1 MKKVLWV
8 SRHEMTAEQRADL
21 DRVMGGAELLPWKET
36 VTDVAQLLPLLEQ
49 ADAVAAVLPPELL
62 AKLLTLACNK
72 PVLRAVSERRA
83 TGCIRTL
90 PDGRR
95 EQEFAYVH
103 AGWEQLLRMMCAP
116 GGCEPTYNS
125 ENASH
130 ENSCGA
136 FPLKKFYFAAL
147 K

>member
-36 VTDVAQLLPLLEQ
+36 VTDVAQLLPLLKQ

-62 AKLLTLACNK
+62 AKLLTLAGNK

-103 AGWEQLLRMMCAP
+103 AGWEQLLRMDVR
-116 GGCEPTYNS
+116 TRR
-125 ENASH
+125 
-130 ENSCGA
+130 
-136 FPLKKFYFAAL
+136 L
-147 K
+147 

>member
-21 DRVMGGAELLPWKET
+21 DRVMGGASRSSPT
-36 VTDVAQLLPLLEQ
+36 STP
-49 ADAVAAVLPPELL
+49 
-62 AKLLTLACNK
+62 
-72 PVLRAVSERRA
+72 
-83 TGCIRTL
+83 
-90 PDGRR
+90 
-95 EQEFAYVH
+95 
-103 AGWEQLLRMMCAP
+103 AGSSCCAWMCAP

>member
-62 AKLLTLACNK
+62 AKLLTLAGNK

-83 TGCIRTL
+83 AGCIRGWAARAGVRL
-90 PDGRR
+90 RPRR
-95 EQEFAYVH
+95 LGAAAAH
-103 AGWEQLLRMMCAP
+103 GCAHP
-116 GGCEPTYNS
+116 AAVSRPTIVKTHRTKIR
-125 ENASH
+125 AVR
-130 ENSCGA
+130 
-136 FPLKKFYFAAL
+136 FL
-147 K
+147 

>member
-21 DRVMGGAELLPWKET
+21 DRVMGGAELLP
-36 VTDVAQLLPLLEQ
+36 
-49 ADAVAAVLPPELL
+49 PELL
-62 AKLLTLACNK
+62 AKLLTLAGNK

-103 AGWEQLLRMMCAP
+103 AGWEQLLRMDVR
-116 GGCEPTYNS
+116 TRR
-125 ENASH
+125 
-130 ENSCGA
+130 
-136 FPLKKFYFAAL
+136 L
-147 K
+147 

>member
-36 VTDVAQLLPLLEQ
+36 VTDIAQLLPLLEQ

-62 AKLLTLACNK
+62 AKLLTLAGKK

-90 PDGRR
+90 PDGRC

-103 AGWEQLLRMMCAP
+103 AGWEQLLRMDVR
-116 GGCEPTYNS
+116 TRR
-125 ENASH
+125 
-130 ENSCGA
+130 
-136 FPLKKFYFAAL
+136 L
-147 K
+147 

>member
-1 MKKVLWV
+1 MKTGRVFLV
-8 SRHEMTAEQRADL
+8 GAGPGDPALLTEQGR
-21 DRVMGGAELLPWKET
+21 KC
-36 VTDVAQLLPLLEQ
+36 LEQ

-62 AKLLTLACNK
+62 AKLLTLAGNK

-103 AGWEQLLRMMCAP
+103 AGWEQLLRMDVR
-116 GGCEPTYNS
+116 TRR
-125 ENASH
+125 
-130 ENSCGA
+130 
-136 FPLKKFYFAAL
+136 L
-147 K
+147 

>member
-1 MKKVLWV
+1 M
-8 SRHEMTAEQRADL
+8 AD
-21 DRVMGGAELLPWKET
+21 RPMGCG
-36 VTDVAQLLPLLEQ
+36 VIQDLLPLLEQ

-62 AKLLTLACNK
+62 AKLLTLAGKK

-103 AGWEQLLRMMCAP
+103 AGWEQLLRMDVR
-116 GGCEPTYNS
+116 TRR
-125 ENASH
+125 
-130 ENSCGA
+130 
-136 FPLKKFYFAAL
+136 L
-147 K
+147 

>member
-36 VTDVAQLLPLLEQ
+36 VTDIAQLLPLLEQ
-49 ADAVAAVLPPELL
+49 ADAVGGGAA
-62 AKLLTLACNK
+62 A
-72 PVLRAVSERRA
+72 RAAGKAAHAGGQKTGAARGEREKGH
-83 TGCIRTL
+83 GCIRTL

-103 AGWEQLLRMMCAP
+103 AGWEQLLRMDVR
-116 GGCEPTYNS
+116 TRR
-125 ENASH
+125 
-130 ENSCGA
+130 
-136 FPLKKFYFAAL
+136 L
-147 K
+147 

>member
-49 ADAVAAVLPPELL
+49 ADAVAAVL
-62 AKLLTLACNK
+62 AKLLTLAGNK

-103 AGWEQLLRMMCAP
+103 AGWEQLLRMDVR
-116 GGCEPTYNS
+116 TRR
-125 ENASH
+125 
-130 ENSCGA
+130 
-136 FPLKKFYFAAL
+136 L
-147 K
+147 

>member
-36 VTDVAQLLPLLEQ
+36 VTDIAQLLPLLEQ
-49 ADAVAAVLPPELL
+49 AD
-62 AKLLTLACNK
+62 KK

-103 AGWEQLLRMMCAP
+103 AGWEQLLRMDVR
-116 GGCEPTYNS
+116 TRR
-125 ENASH
+125 
-130 ENSCGA
+130 
-136 FPLKKFYFAAL
+136 L
-147 K
+147 

>member
-1 MKKVLWV
+1 MKKVLWI
-8 SRHEMTAEQRADL
+8 SRHEMTQEQRSDL
-21 DRVMGGAELLPWKET
+21 DRITGGAELLLWKET
-36 VTDVAQLLPLLEQ
+36 VTDIAKLLPLLQQ

-62 AKLLTLACNK
+62 AELLALAGDK

-103 AGWEQLLRMMCAP
+103 AGWEQLLRMDVR
-116 GGCEPTYNS
+116 TRR
-125 ENASH
+125 
-130 ENSCGA
+130 
-136 FPLKKFYFAAL
+136 L
-147 K
+147 